1 VPVATSSSPK
11 EPPNHWEH
19 VQVPSNWGVW
29 RGGKNKKK
37 PPKQAAIGPFARRF
51 WSACPNVHVFLQK
64 GRPLHDE
71 VSRWAAPALAFAL
84 VFLELNICAAATS
97 DRLRDNGCLWC
108 EQPRSHK
115 ATGAI

>member
-1 VPVATSSSPK
+1 M
-11 EPPNHWEH
+11 
-19 VQVPSNWGVW
+19 
-29 RGGKNKKK
+29 R
-37 PPKQAAIGPFARRF
+37 
-51 WSACPNVHVFLQK
+51 
-64 GRPLHDE
+64 DE

-84 VFLELNICAAATS
+84 AFFELNTYAAATS